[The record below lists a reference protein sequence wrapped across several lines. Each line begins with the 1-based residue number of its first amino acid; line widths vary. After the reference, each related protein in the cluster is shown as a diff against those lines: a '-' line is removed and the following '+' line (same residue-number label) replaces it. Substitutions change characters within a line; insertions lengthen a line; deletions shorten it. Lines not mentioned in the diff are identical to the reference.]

1 MNYFK
6 NEGAYVPRWTFRLD
20 KKIPIWQLSNFFGNS
35 TLQNP
40 KKELYNIIL
49 F

>member
-1 MNYFK
+1 MIYFK
-6 NEGAYVPRWTFRLD
+6 NEGAYVPHRTFRLD
-20 KKIPIWQLSNFFGNS
+20 KKIPIWQLSNFGNS